1 MKIAFLYGGQG
12 SQVEGM
18 GWDLYEEYPIAKKY
32 YDEIDLD
39 FPLKDISFKG
49 SKELIDKTEYTQS
62 IMVAFQIAVTKILES
77 NNITPSITAGLS
89 LGEFSALYPSNVLEA
104 KELLE
109 LVRYRS
115 LKMERVSEKIDS
127 SMIAVFSDDLDYLE
141 NLCLSIS
148 NKEKF
153 IEVTNINTRSQIVI
167 SGDEHKIEEAKKKL
181 EEDKTRYI
189 QLNTS
194 GPFHT
199 AYMDG
204 VSEDLY
210 KYLSNMELKEASIPI
225 IHNLYGEIVED
236 TDMKKTLSEQVS
248 NKVLF
253 KKTLENIL
261 KEDLDLIVEIGYGN
275 VIKGFVRRLDRK
287 AEVISVNSVESL
299 EELIQEVESLYG

>member
-18 GWDLYEEYPIAKKY
+18 GSDLYEEYPIAKKF

-39 FPLKDISFKG
+39 FPLKDISFNG

-115 LKMERVSEKIDS
+115 LKMERVSEKIYS
-127 SMIAVFSDDLDYLE
+127 SMIAVFSDDIDYLE

-148 NKEKF
+148 NKEEF

-167 SGDEHKIEEAKKKL
+167 SGDKYKIEEAKKKL
-181 EEDKTRYI
+181 DEDKIRYI

-210 KYLSNMELKEASIPI
+210 EYLSQMQLKDGSIPI

-236 TDMKKTLSEQVS
+236 IDMKNTLSEQVS

-287 AEVISVNSVESL
+287 AKVISVNSVESL
-299 EELIQEVESLYG
+299 EELIQEVESLHG

>member
-18 GWDLYEEYPIAKKY
+18 GSDLYEEYPIAKKF

-39 FPLKDISFKG
+39 FPLKDISFNG

-115 LKMERVSEKIDS
+115 LKMERVSEKIYS
-127 SMIAVFSDDLDYLE
+127 SMIAVFSDDIDYLE

-148 NKEKF
+148 NKEEF

-167 SGDEHKIEEAKKKL
+167 SGDKYKIEEAKKKL
-181 EEDKTRYI
+181 DEDKIRYI

-210 KYLSNMELKEASIPI
+210 EYLSQMQLKDGSIPI

-236 TDMKKTLSEQVS
+236 IDMKNTLSEQVS

-299 EELIQEVESLYG
+299 EELIQEVERLNG